1 MKRIGEAIAA
11 VAAGI
16 VSALTVIM
24 AIAWLALAFVA
35 PLAGLKFCIW
45 YLLA

>member
-1 MKRIGEAIAA
+1 MKRIGKAIEAAIAVL
-11 VAAGI
+11 VA
-16 VSALTVIM
+16 IM
-24 AIAWLALAFVA
+24 AVAWLALAFAA

>member
-1 MKRIGEAIAA
+1 MKKIGKA
-11 VAAGI
+11 VAVAVAILGAI
-16 VSALTVIM
+16 VAM
-24 AIAWLALAFVA
+24 EWLALAFVA